1 MLQNKDRIKQID
13 AAQAV
18 ESRLITNQPVFYV
31 INALPG
37 KTSSCEVQVWLRDVK
52 CDHPPETT
60 CKGVRDP
67 SNAATIFSAYG
78 AARIQAI
85 TTQPGLKT
93 QHFALTALI
102 KGVQDLVGEILGPP
116 PLID

>member
-18 ESRLITNQPVFYV
+18 ESRLITNQHVFYV

-67 SNAATIFSAYG
+67 SNAATIKACKISLVRFLDRHRSS
-78 AARIQAI
+78 
-85 TTQPGLKT
+85 TKT
-93 QHFALTALI
+93 DQHGSVL
-102 KGVQDLVGEILGPP
+102 P
-116 PLID
+116 